1 MTDPS
6 KTTSPFSFGLP
17 ATSGNSGVN
26 FGQGTSDASKQGGA
40 ISGLVTNPPTTSN
53 IFGTTSTPSANSSV
67 FGSAF
72 AGAANKSSTG
82 FNFSFG
88 QTQNNSTSGGTLGS
102 GQTSSQ
108 NTQPSTTA
116 PAPSPFSGFSTPSKL
131 SEQPPSGQ
139 GQGGSTGPFSFGN
152 AGLNASSAG
161 QTSTTTPTS
170 KPTTN
175 IFANSTTPAG
185 PPPSSGTVTGS
196 GMFGKPPQAAGNPFA
211 NFGTTSS
218 APGTNT
224 TTAPSGGSGGLAFG
238 ASKPQ
243 ASPAATTN
251 TQPQSIFASTIN
263 TGGSN
268 IFSNKSTPQS
278 GGGLFNNLNRNQDNG
293 NNTATN
299 PQQNEPP
306 KSIFNLGGQS
316 STKAPTTQS
325 TSGSGFSSFLSK
337 PASSGTSAPSTTA
350 PATNMFANLGKSQD
364 APAPPTA
371 APTNMFANLG
381 KTQITSAPP
390 TTAPS
395 SSMFANLGKPQE
407 KDKAPA
413 TSAETTSTS
422 ASSTSA
428 PAPTSNLFAPKPA
441 DTAPTSQVSEK
452 PTTTGT
458 AQGTGGATTS
468 LGASTAGPAPPAQ
481 SRLKNKSMDDIITR
495 WAADLSKYQKEFQQQ
510 AQKVAAWDRTLVE
523 NSEKIQKLY
532 GSTLEAERAT
542 TEVERQLTAVE
553 NDQAELS
560 MWLDHYEREVDSMIS
575 SSVGQGD
582 ALSGPDQERERT

>member
-6 KTTSPFSFGLP
+6 KTNPPFSFASP
-17 ATSGNSGVN
+17 ATSGTSGVN

-40 ISGLVTNPPTTSN
+40 ISGPTTSN

-72 AGAANKSSTG
+72 AGGTNKSSTG

-88 QTQNNSTSGGTLGS
+88 QTQNNSTSSGILGS
-102 GQTSSQ
+102 GQTISQ

-131 SEQPPSGQ
+131 SEQPPTGQ
-139 GQGGSTGPFSFGN
+139 GQAGSTGPFSFGN

-161 QTSTTTPTS
+161 QTNTTTPTS

-185 PPPSSGTVTGS
+185 PPPSSGTSTGS
-196 GMFGKPPQAAGNPFA
+196 GMFGNPPQAAGNPFA

-243 ASPAATTN
+243 ASPAVATS
-251 TQPQSIFASTIN
+251 TQPQSVFTSTMN

-268 IFSNKSTPQS
+268 IFGNKSTSQS
-278 GGGLFNNLNRNQDNG
+278 GGGIFSNLNKNQG
-293 NNTATN
+293 NANNMATN
-299 PQQNEPP
+299 PQQNEPA

-316 STKAPTTQS
+316 SIKASTTQP
-325 TSGSGFSSFLSK
+325 TSGSGFSSFPSK

-350 PATNMFANLGKSQD
+350 PTTNIFSNLGKSPNAPAPSTTAPSSGMFANLGK
-364 APAPPTA
+364 P
-371 APTNMFANLG
+371 
-381 KTQITSAPP
+381 QIASAPP

-395 SSMFANLGKPQE
+395 SGMFANLGKPQE

-422 ASSTSA
+422 VSSTSA
-428 PAPTSNLFAPKPA
+428 PAPTSNLFAPKPT
-441 DTAPTSQVSEK
+441 DTAPTSQASDK

-458 AQGTGGATTS
+458 AQGTGGATAS

-523 NSEKIQKLY
+523 NSDKIQKLY

>member
-6 KTTSPFSFGLP
+6 KPSSPFSFGPP
-17 ATSGNSGVN
+17 ATSGNAGVN

-40 ISGLVTNPPTTSN
+40 ISNPPTTSN

-67 FGSAF
+67 FGNAF
-72 AGAANKSSTG
+72 AGGANKSSTG

-88 QTQNNSTSGGTLGS
+88 QTQNNKTSGGS

-116 PAPSPFSGFSTPSKL
+116 PAPGPFSVFSTPSKL

-152 AGLNASSAG
+152 AALNASSAG

-185 PPPSSGTVTGS
+185 PPPSSGTSTGA
-196 GMFGKPPQAAGNPFA
+196 GMFGKPPQAAGNPFGS
-211 NFGTTSS
+211 FGTTSS

-243 ASPAATTN
+243 ASPAATPS
-251 TQPQSIFASTIN
+251 TQPQSIFASTPN

-268 IFSNKSTPQS
+268 LFSNKSTPQPS
-278 GGGLFNNLNRNQDNG
+278 GGIFGNLNKNQDNG

-306 KSIFNLGGQS
+306 KSLFNLGGQS
-316 STKAPTTQS
+316 STKAPITQS

-337 PASSGTSAPSTTA
+337 PASFGTSGPSTTA
-350 PATNMFANLGKSQD
+350 PATNMFANLGKPQD

-371 APTNMFANLG
+371 TPNMFANLG
-381 KTQITSAPP
+381 KSQVASAPP

-395 SSMFANLGKPQE
+395 SGMFANLGKPQE

-413 TSAETTSTS
+413 TSAEMTSISASATSTP
-422 ASSTSA
+422 AS
-428 PAPTSNLFAPKPA
+428 TSNLFAPKPA
-441 DTAPTSQVSEK
+441 DTAPTSQVSDK

-458 AQGTGGATTS
+458 AQGTGGTIAS

-510 AQKVAAWDRTLVE
+510 ATKVAAWDRTLVE

-575 SSVGQGD
+575 SSIGQGD